1 MSVHNEWSPIL
12 TALGPTDWLAAF
24 HMYSYEKGFSKNRF
38 NAHKFRTFFCF
49 HSTKINWILH
59 YTKVTEQIDEH
70 RRSPQAAYFIYVP
83 TNRRNLFVNLMTWKL
98 SKISASRRK
107 ISYQQTGSSSFS
119 FWPLTIG
126 SFFFFYFFPP
136 ISGSWIAQQFFFQC
150 QTVRKPMNQKKGKER
165 MRERGR
171 KRKRCKVIKGKK
183 PNSKPLRWQRREG
196 KGEEKRERKKD

>member
-1 MSVHNEWSPIL
+1 MSINNEWSPIL
-12 TALGPTDWLAAF
+12 PALGLTDWLAAF
-24 HMYSYEKGFSKNRF
+24 YMYEQGFSKNRL

-126 SFFFFYFFPP
+126 SFFFFYFFSTDFR
-136 ISGSWIAQQFFFQC
+136 ILNCTTVFFSMPNC
-150 QTVRKPMNQKKGKER
+150 PQTNE
-165 MRERGR
+165 
-171 KRKRCKVIKGKK
+171 
-183 PNSKPLRWQRREG
+183 S
-196 KGEEKRERKKD
+196 EKRERKNEGEGEEKEKV